1 MTFTNNTSDAQTLTL
16 NLEAYQLTAD
26 SNTID
31 AIGTSS
37 STIHAKV
44 TGFDGK
50 PVAGKQ
56 FRLEAYGGDSVI
68 TPESGTTDS
77 SGQIDFHV
85 TDSTFEEVT
94 YSLKDSDD
102 SLYLGSPVSVVFNQ
116 WPTAVTEPASAIAS
130 TSAVLNGKVDDQGA
144 ETTVSFD
151 YGTTMSYGSTAAA
164 TTGGT
169 VAAGAGG
176 TPVAVTLQGLMSETT
191 YHYRVIATN
200 SSGTRQGTDQTFTT
214 GASVT
219 MYAVTYAAGDHGTI
233 SSTSESVA
241 QGEHPAGVPAVTP
254 ADGYSF
260 AGWSSDEGATLLS
273 GSDVAATTVNGD
285 ITYTA
290 RYTPI
295 SYTVSFNTGGG
306 SEVTAQQ
313 VNYNGH
319 ATEPVA
325 APTKEGYTFGG
336 WYTDDAYGTAF
347 DFANTAI
354 KGSTTVYAKWTIN
367 SYTVSFNTAGGSEV
381 TAQQVNYNGH
391 ASEPVAAP
399 TKEGY
404 AFGGWYTDDAYGTA
418 FDFTNT
424 AIKGNT
430 TVYAKWIINGYTVSF
445 NTDGGT
451 EVPAQQVNYN
461 GHATQ
466 PVTAPTKEGYTFG
479 GWYTDDAYGTAFDF
493 ANTAI
498 KGNTT
503 VYAKW
508 IINGYTVSFNT
519 DGGTEVPAQQVNY
532 NGHATQPVTAPTKEG
547 YTFGGWYTDDAYGT
561 AFDFA
566 NTAIKGNTTVYAKW
580 IINGYTVSFN
590 TDGGTEVPAQQVNY
604 NGHATQ
610 PATAPTKEGY
620 TFGGWYTDD
629 AYGTAFDFANTAIK
643 GSTTVYAKWI
653 INGYTVSFNTDGGT
667 EVPAQQVNYNG
678 HATQPATA
686 PTKEGYTFGGWYT
699 DDAYGTAFDFANTA
713 IKGSTTVYAKWIIN
727 GYTVSFN
734 TDGGTEVPAQ
744 QVNYNGHATQPATA
758 PTKEGYT
765 FGGWYTDDAYGT
777 AFDFANTAITGT
789 TTVYAKWNINQ
800 YTVSFNTDG
809 GTEVPA
815 QQVNY
820 NGHVTEPVTAP
831 TKEGYTFGGWYT
843 DDAYGTAFDFANTAI
858 KGSTTVYAKWIING
872 YTVSF
877 NTDGGTEVPAQQ
889 VNYNGHATQP
899 ATAPTKEGY
908 TFGGWYTDAAYGT
921 AFDFANMAIKGNTT
935 VYAKWSINQYT
946 VSFNTAGGSE
956 VTAQQINYNG
966 HVTEPATAPTK
977 EGYTFGG
984 WYTDDAYG
992 TAFDFANTAITGT
1005 TTVYAKW
1012 DINGYTVS
1020 FNTGGGSEVTAQ
1032 QVNYNGHASEPVT
1045 APTKEGYAFSGWYTD
1060 DAYGTAFDFTN
1071 TAIKNNTTV
1080 YAKWTINGYTVS
1092 FNTDG
1097 GTKVTA
1103 QQVNYNGHAS
1113 EPVTAPTKE
1122 GYTFGGWYTDD
1133 AYGTAFDFANTAIKG
1148 NTTVYAKWTINNYAV
1163 SFNTGGGTEVPAQQV
1178 NYNGHASEPV
1188 TAPTKEGYAFS
1199 GWYTDDAYGTA
1210 FDFANTAI
1218 KGNTTVYAKWT
1229 INSYTVSFNT
1239 AGGTEVPAQQVN
1251 YNGHASE
1258 PATAPT
1264 KAGYMFAGWYTDS
1277 NSNEPFHFTEQAIT
1291 SNLTLSAKW
1300 IMNVPGV
1307 PVIQS
1312 AAAGDAQVTVTWT
1325 QVPGASGYKIYQS
1338 TAAGSYANPLTT
1350 VSGAVYSYTSS
1361 GLKNGTPYYYVVK
1374 AINEGGDSAPS
1385 NEITATPQVLSPG
1398 APEIVAAQPGNKQ
1411 VRLNWKPVAGA
1422 VGYTVYSGTASGKY
1436 GKEAATVSGSVYSYE
1451 VTGLTNGTTYYFV
1464 VKATN
1469 PGGESPVSNEVSAT
1483 PKSVPSAPTSVTAV
1497 AGKGQAVITFTP
1509 SDDDGGSPITGYEV
1523 AASPGNITVSGT
1535 ASPITVTGLTNGIA
1549 YTFTVKAVNGVGA
1562 GTASEPSNAVTP
1574 FIPSKGGGG
1583 GTSAPSTGS
1592 NTSGASTGVD
1602 VLVNGKAENAGT
1614 ATTATVNNQSVTT
1627 IAVDPKKLEEKLA
1640 AEGQHAV
1647 ITIPMTAKSDVVV
1660 GELNGQMVKNM
1671 ESSQAVVELKTD
1683 SATYTLP
1690 AQQINIDAISEQIG
1704 KSVPLEAIRI
1714 QIEIAKPEASMA
1726 QVVENAAAKGEFTI
1740 VAPAVQFTVKGTY
1753 GDKTIEV
1760 SKFNAYVERTIVIP
1774 DGVDPKKITTAVVVD
1789 PDGTVRH
1796 VPTRIVVEDGRYVA
1810 KINSLTNSTY
1820 SVVWHPLEFKD
1831 VAQHWAK
1838 DSVNDMGSR
1847 MVING
1852 VSDDRFNPDQEITRA
1867 EFAAILVRALGLK
1880 PEAGAA
1886 PFTDVHNSDWY
1897 AGAIQT
1903 AYAYQLIGGFE
1914 DGTFRPTD
1922 SITREQAMTIMSKA
1936 MTITELKQKLGSG
1949 AAALNTFED
1958 ADTVSGWAAKAIS
1971 DCLQAGLVTGRGDHR
1986 LEPQASISRAEVAAI
2001 VQRLLQKSGLI

>member
-1 MTFTNNTSDAQTLTL
+1 MRLHKFLLLFLGILGLLSFHFTSTVMAEIDYSGSKEGSFEVKDLKVLESKTLTEVPIGVKDLEINMVGTNDIDIRILDMDVVVDSDATEDVEKYRLIVAHDDQGKNLGYHDKSLEEQIPDSSSTGSDGTGYSKEYKGMAIEYSGYDGSNETIKIGSNGTKNITTAHLKIVATAFTAGEGKVTYNFLDYTPPASGNSMEDAIPITKALTTISLDPNTKKYYKFTPQLSDLIRIYGVVADGQGRDSDISYSFEDDNIQMGSDTSNGVLDIDLSILDYVFEPGKDYYLTFTNNTSDAQTLTL
-16 NLEAYQLTAD
+16 NLETYQLTAD
-26 SNTID
+26 DSAID
-31 AIGTSS
+31 ANGMSS
-37 STIHAKV
+37 STVHAKV

-50 PVAGKQ
+50 PVVGKQ

-116 WPTAVTEPASAIAS
+116 RPTAVTEPASAIAS
-130 TSAVLNGKVDDQGA
+130 TSAVLNGNVDDQGA

-176 TPVAVTLQGLMSETT
+176 TPVAVTLQGLMPETT

-214 GASVT
+214 GAAVT

-260 AGWSSDEGATLLS
+260 AGWSSDGGATLLS

-381 TAQQVNYNGH
+381 TARQVNYNGH
-391 ASEPVAAP
+391 ASEPATAP

-532 NGHATQPVTAPTKEG
+532 NGHATQPA
-547 YTFGGWYTDDAYGT
+547 
-561 AFDFA
+561 
-566 NTAIKGNTTVYAKW
+566 
-580 IINGYTVSFN
+580 
-590 TDGGTEVPAQQVNY
+590 
-604 NGHATQ
+604 
-610 PATAPTKEGY
+610 
-620 TFGGWYTDD
+620 
-629 AYGTAFDFANTAIK
+629 
-643 GSTTVYAKWI
+643 
-653 INGYTVSFNTDGGT
+653 
-667 EVPAQQVNYNG
+667 
-678 HATQPATA
+678 
-686 PTKEGYTFGGWYT
+686 
-699 DDAYGTAFDFANTA
+699 
-713 IKGSTTVYAKWIIN
+713 
-727 GYTVSFN
+727 
-734 TDGGTEVPAQ
+734 
-744 QVNYNGHATQPATA
+744 
-758 PTKEGYT
+758 
-765 FGGWYTDDAYGT
+765 
-777 AFDFANTAITGT
+777 
-789 TTVYAKWNINQ
+789 
-800 YTVSFNTDG
+800 
-809 GTEVPA
+809 
-815 QQVNY
+815 
-820 NGHVTEPVTAP
+820 TAP

-1867 EFAAILVRALGLK
+1867 EFAAIMVRALGLK